1 MRDIDAIFEQ
11 LRVTYPDVTIAQL
24 SVTHPGADDDGI
36 WFFRRVGCTTE
47 MQLESSTGSCPFL
60 VESNQNNERVI
71 ASSVQQAVQVLI
83 SGLNPSAPA
92 A

>member
-1 MRDIDAIFEQ
+1 MRDIDTISEQ
-11 LRVTYPDVTIAQL
+11 LRVTYPGVTIEQL

-36 WFFRRVGCTTE
+36 WFFRRDGYTTE

-60 VESNQNNERVI
+60 VESNQNNERLI
-71 ASSVQQAVQVLI
+71 AVSVQQAVQFLI
-83 SGLNPSAPA
+83 SGLGSSAPA